1 MKGRGRGDSSRQ
13 CARLLQRRA
22 LLCIECSSS
31 TTSDRN
37 ESPKIEKELG
47 KKPSGRG
54 SFFSQ
59 AGTDYSALCSA
70 VLEALKGL
78 NTTKSR
84 LNELHFKNITPCA
97 FVSSSVC
104 VWSECWRKYL
114 ANEAAVAI
122 RNRDNLHLFS
132 LPMSLP
138 ILLFSSW
145 TSI

>member
-59 AGTDYSALCSA
+59 AGTDYSSLCSA

-84 LNELHFKNITPCA
+84 LNELHHSLCFCVLKCG
-97 FVSSSVC
+97 C
-104 VWSECWRKYL
+104 VWSECWWKYL
-114 ANEAAVAI
+114 ANEAATAI